1 MTHPGG
7 VEGLCHVFAARF
19 PTIGDVTLTG
29 DIASEVDRLV
39 WTIRDA
45 VRARRANLEVGSA
58 LSPGTF
64 NPLINLLSFPDR
76 LSESFIR
83 RRYIYR
89 PENKLQAFF
98 QELVDGEYLIAK
110 NDGLIVSEQLAAIG
124 DEIATEMS
132 AACRGLWSEHEGA
145 ITRASAM
152 ARTVIDAGDIR
163 DGLLQVATT
172 SEESSDPY
180 RRFWQRLSALR
191 LLRNEAHVDAWRS
204 QGLVPSEIE
213 ALTDAWA
220 GTLMQ
225 APVEYSERLRDL
237 GYVADGIVT
246 PAGIAARQ
254 HIEDATDAG
263 VADAFAKIDAE
274 TFLMIIRSLPGP
286 PD

>member
-1 MTHPGG
+1 M
-7 VEGLCHVFAARF
+7 
-19 PTIGDVTLTG
+19 TLTG

-45 VRARRANLEVGSA
+45 VRARRTDLELGSA
-58 LSPGTF
+58 LSPAAF
-64 NPLINLLSFPDR
+64 NPLINLLSFQDH

-89 PENKLQAFF
+89 PEKKLEAFF

-110 NDGLIVSEQLAAIG
+110 NDRLIVSEQLAAIG
-124 DEIATEMS
+124 NEIATEMS
-132 AACRGLWSEHEGA
+132 AACRGLWSDHAGA
-145 ITRASAM
+145 IARASAM
-152 ARTVIDAGDIR
+152 ARTVIDAGGIR

-172 SEESSDPY
+172 SEESADPY

-204 QGLVPSEIE
+204 HGLVPSEIE

-220 GTLMQ
+220 GSLMQ
-225 APVEYSERLRDL
+225 APVEYSERLRDR
-237 GYVADGIVT
+237 GYVTDGIVT
-246 PAGIAARQ
+246 RAGIAARQ
-254 HIEDATDAG
+254 DIEDATDAG
-263 VADAFAKIDAE
+263 VADAFATIDAE
-274 TFLMIIRSLPGP
+274 TFLTTLRSLPGT